1 MDNQLNIKDI
11 LDKTLQGID
20 ITEEEKNTLLG
31 MYTLYYYKYLLEML
45 LVFNSSDKEF
55 QQRLV
60 NFLDNEIK
68 SLPQDQQ
75 QSFQT
80 KVKEDV
86 NVIFSD
92 VIGTF
97 RDNLPE
103 NLKQIVD
110 KNIENL
116 SNQNPS
122 A

>member
-92 VIGTF
+92 VVGTF

-116 SNQNPS
+116 STQIPS